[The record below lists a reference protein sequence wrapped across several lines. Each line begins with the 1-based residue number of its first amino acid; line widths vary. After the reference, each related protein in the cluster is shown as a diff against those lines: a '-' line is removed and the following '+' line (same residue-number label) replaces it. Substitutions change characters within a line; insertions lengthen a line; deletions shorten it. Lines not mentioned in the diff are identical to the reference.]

1 MRAEIAEDDGVAV
14 GRGAHDATARKRAGR
29 ADDVLDHHRLAQR
42 LRQIAADQPRRDPAL
57 AAFSGLG
64 PAEPPPWRTGPV
76 ATAAE
81 SRAVRRLAERW
92 AQAAASALG
101 RPAGEGA
108 ATVRAM
114 AARRGTVVFAPG
126 WIEVVL
132 ALDEVDVDVRVAGLD
147 LDPGWVPWLGCV
159 LRYRYE

>member
-1 MRAEIAEDDGVAV
+1 WLLQAVAV
-14 GRGAHDATARKRAGR
+14 TLVPVPGD
-29 ADDVLDHHRLAQR
+29 
-42 LRQIAADQPRRDPAL
+42 DPAL
-57 AAFSGLG
+57 TAFSGLS
-64 PAEPPPWRTGPV
+64 PAEPPPGRTGPV

-81 SRAVRRLAERW
+81 SRAVGRLAGRW

-101 RPAGEGA
+101 RPAGGGA
-108 ATVRAM
+108 ATARGR
-114 AARRGTVVFAPG
+114 AARRAAGVCAPG

-132 ALDEVDVDVRVAGLD
+132 ALAEVDVDVRVAGLD